1 MKILFFLIFWSVFA
15 SANDINL
22 DDMPPEVRE
31 AAGLSKLTP
40 EELKV
45 LSDWLNNKNLALQ
58 KSQEELQKTQQ
69 ELQKAQEEL
78 QKVQQKEEEDKA
90 DNSQI
95 GFKTKATPR
104 DEEVA
109 SNIVAFR
116 NPLNRKMIFELE
128 NGQQWQQTKVE
139 TISLKLNRTNSV
151 VIKPKSFGSWSMY
164 INGKN
169 KGYKVKRIK

>member
-1 MKILFFLIFWSVFA
+1 MKILFFLIFCSTFA
-15 SANDINL
+15 FANDINL
-22 DDMPPEVRE
+22 DEMPPEVRE
-31 AAGLSKLTP
+31 AAGLSKLTS

-45 LSDWLNNKNLALQ
+45 LSDWLNNKNL
-58 KSQEELQKTQQ
+58 ELRQ
-69 ELQKAQEEL
+69 A
-78 QKVQQKEEEDKA
+78 QKEETEK
-90 DNSQI
+90 SQI
-95 GFKTKATPR
+95 GFKPKTAPSE
-104 DEEVA
+104 DVIS
-109 SNIVAFR
+109 SNIVGFR

-139 TISLKLNRTNSV
+139 TIGLKLNQTNSV